1 MMICFCLQFVHK
13 MLEASMMICFRLQ
26 FTHRILKKTPEASHD
41 DLFCLQ
47 FTHTIYMYA
56 LSAKEPC
63 K

>member
-1 MMICFCLQFVHK
+1 
-13 MLEASMMICFRLQ
+13 MMICFRLQ
-26 FTHRILKKTPEASHD
+26 FTHRILKKTSEASHD

-63 K
+63 KYIGYIHHYHPLV